1 MTIPT
6 DASTPAVP
14 AATRTFRQRVL
25 AGETLFGTF
34 SNIGALAAA
43 EIVARAGLDWVL
55 IDLEHGAG
63 TEANLVPQLAA
74 VSAAGATALV
84 RVEQGTRLRIGRVL
98 DLGAEGVMVPQV
110 ADAAAAQEVAAWLR
124 YPPAGRRGVALF
136 TRGLDYGTGGHTA
149 VDVRN
154 EQVTGIVQIESG
166 EAAEASDI
174 IAAIDGVD
182 VLFVGPADLTHAM
195 GIRGDITH
203 PDYQRAIE
211 RVATAARA
219 HGKAAGVMLW
229 SPADVTR
236 YADLGYTI
244 FSLSTDGG
252 LLNSAVRSALQA
264 GRAAIS
270 SR

>member
-1 MTIPT
+1 MT
-6 DASTPAVP
+6 TPADTLARP
-14 AATRTFRQRVL
+14 AFRQRLL

-34 SNIGALAAA
+34 ANLGSLAAS
-43 EIVARAGLDWVL
+43 EIDARAGLDWVL
-55 IDLEHGAG
+55 VDLEHGAN
-63 TEANLVPQLAA
+63 TETDLVPQLAA
-74 VSAAGATALV
+74 IGATGAAALV

-110 ADAAAAQEVAAWLR
+110 GDASAAQEVASWLR
-124 YPPAGRRGVALF
+124 YPPAGQRGVALF
-136 TRGLDYGTGGHTA
+136 TRGLDYGTGGHA
-149 VDVRN
+149 SVDVRN
-154 EQVTGIVQIESG
+154 EQVTGIVQVESAQAVD
-166 EAAEASDI
+166 AAEGM
-174 IAAIDGVD
+174 AAIEGID
-182 VLFVGPADLTHAM
+182 VLFVGPADLTHAL

-211 RVATAARA
+211 RVASAARA

-236 YADLGYTI
+236 YADIGYTV

-252 LLNSAVRSALQA
+252 LLNAAVRGAVQA
-264 GRAAIS
+264 GRAAIA